1 MGEFN
6 RAAMVIT
13 ARLGILLLLATVAP
27 RYAQEQHQE
36 EAKPQQQQSQHPQ
49 QTRPQ
54 QQSQQHQQQG
64 QQHQT
69 TAPQGQQHQANA
81 PQGQQ
86 HQQQQG
92 QHQQQAQ
99 HQQSAQPKGAQGQ
112 HQAAQ
117 RPANGQAGQHRQ
129 QVPGQPGQ
137 HPASLQPQQT
147 HRPQQAQANRS
158 APHGQP
164 VPQEQRQAVWQQH
177 RAHNWQAEHRTWQQR
192 GGYNGYRIPQARFDG
207 YFGPGHDF
215 RMSGFSLVIYGGHPR
230 FYCNGFWFS
239 MLDPWPET
247 WSSDW
252 YNNDDVYINYTDG
265 GYYMY
270 NQNYPGIGIAVNV
283 SLN

>member
-6 RAAMVIT
+6 RATMVMT
-13 ARLGILLLLATVAP
+13 ARLGILLLLATAAP

-36 EAKPQQQQSQHPQ
+36 EARPQSEKPQGQHEQ
-49 QTRPQ
+49 ARPQ
-54 QQSQQHQQQG
+54 SKAQA
-64 QQHQT
+64 
-69 TAPQGQQHQANA
+69 APGQQHQAKA
-81 PQGQQ
+81 PQSRP
-86 HQQQQG
+86 
-92 QHQQQAQ
+92 
-99 HQQSAQPKGAQGQ
+99 QQSAQPKGGQGQ
-112 HQAAQ
+112 HQPAQQAAK
-117 RPANGQAGQHRQ
+117 GQPGQHRQSPQAAGPAGQHRQ
-129 QVPGQPGQ
+129 SPQKAGQPGQ
-137 HPASLQPQQT
+137 HPASPQT

-215 RMSGFSLVIYGGHPR
+215 RMSRFSLVIYGGHPR

-252 YNNDDVYINYTDG
+252 YNNDNVYINYTDG